1 MPDPRSLLDPDFVR
15 ELEALRRRLEVGVRS
30 GASGERVSRRRGGS
44 AEFQDHRP
52 YAPGDDLRRVDWAAF
67 ARTGEPVLKLFRAE
81 EDSLLRLLVDASASL
96 SFGTP
101 QKLDVARRVAAAIGY
116 LALAN
121 GQRAQVLVAREP
133 NGPSASS
140 LGARGLERVS
150 TPRRGR
156 DSLAALLR
164 DLSAPSAS
172 GSADL
177 AHAVEAT
184 LKRSARPGLL
194 VVLSDFF
201 DPGPVTRAL
210 SHACAAGH
218 QVALIQ
224 VLAREEIEP
233 VFDGDFSL
241 VDAETNA
248 EVELAMDAAAIDA
261 YVARLA
267 GLVEELRSWSRKHRA
282 SYVRISN
289 DEPIESVVRRF
300 VARAVD

>member
-1 MPDPRSLLDPDFVR
+1 MADPRALLDPSFVR
-15 ELEALRRRLEVGVRS
+15 ELEALRRRLEVSVRS
-30 GASGERVSRRRGGS
+30 GAAGERASRRRGGS

-81 EDSLLRLLVDASASL
+81 EDSVLRLLVDASASL
-96 SFGTP
+96 AFGTP
-101 QKLDVARRVAAAIGY
+101 QKLEVARRVAAAIGY

-133 NGPSASS
+133 SGSGS
-140 LGARGLERVS
+140 GRGLDRVGL
-150 TPRRGR
+150 PRRGR

-164 DLSAPSAS
+164 DLSEPLAS

-177 AHAVEAT
+177 ARAIDGA
-184 LKRSARPGLL
+184 LQRSARPGLL
-194 VVLSDFF
+194 VVVSDFL
-201 DPGPVTRAL
+201 DSGPVTRAL
-210 SHACAAGH
+210 TRACATRH
-218 QVALIQ
+218 QVALVQ

-233 VFDGDFSL
+233 AFDGDFSF
-241 VDAETNA
+241 VDAESGA
-248 EVELAMDAAAIDA
+248 EVELSVDAAAIDA
-261 YVARLA
+261 YVSRLT
-267 GLVEELRSWSRKHRA
+267 GLIEELRSWARKHRA

-289 DEPIESVVRRF
+289 DEPLEGVVRRF